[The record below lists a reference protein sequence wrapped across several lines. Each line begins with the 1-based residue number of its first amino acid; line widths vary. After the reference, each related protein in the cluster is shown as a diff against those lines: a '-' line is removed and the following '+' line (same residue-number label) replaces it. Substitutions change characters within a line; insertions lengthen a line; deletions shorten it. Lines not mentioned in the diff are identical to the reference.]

1 LDRTLQESELLYQ
14 VSLVLGTSP
23 SLEEALRGV
32 LGLLAEQADMQRGT
46 LTLLAQE
53 GAEVAIEL
61 AHGLSPEEM
70 QRGRYRVGEGVTGKV
85 VETGQPIIVP
95 RIDQE
100 PLFLNR
106 TGARSRLDRSHLSF
120 ICVPIKLGGET
131 IGTISADRSTAD
143 EQGGL
148 RPSWPA
154 GAGRGSSTA
163 TGPEPSHRVPK
174 DPEGPD
180 ADSLR
185 SAVRILSVIAAMVA
199 QSVASRRRARQEQEY
214 LRQENVRLRDELRE
228 RRGPANIVGTS
239 RVMQAVYDL
248 IYQVAG
254 SDLAV
259 LVRGET
265 GTGKELVADAIH
277 FASPRAGGPLVKVHG
292 AALPETLLES
302 ELFGYD
308 KGAFTGALEA
318 KPGRFELA
326 NGGTIFLDEVGELS
340 PTVQAKL
347 LRVLQTKTFE
357 RVGGTKA
364 VTADVRII
372 AASNADLEGAVAA
385 GKFRQDLYYR
395 LNVFP
400 IYLPPL
406 RERKSDL
413 VLLANH
419 LLEKYSQQLG
429 KPARRISQPT
439 IDLMLAY
446 HWPGNVRELENVIQ
460 RALLLSED
468 GVIRAHHLPP
478 TLQTASSTDTQ
489 FQGRYESLLAAYERE
504 LIVEALKGAKGVRAK
519 AARLLGIT
527 PRVLS
532 YQAGKL
538 GIDVKKFRG

>member
-1 LDRTLQESELLYQ
+1 LDRTLQEAELLYQ

-23 SLEEALRGV
+23 NLEEAFRSV
-32 LGLLAEQADMQRGT
+32 LSLLAEQADMQRGT

-53 GAEVAIEL
+53 GSEVAIEL

-85 VETGQPIIVP
+85 VETGQPFIVP

-106 TGARSRLDRSHLSF
+106 TGARSGLDRSHLSF

-131 IGTISADRSTAD
+131 IGTISADRVTAD
-143 EQGGL
+143 AQGN
-148 RPSWPA
+148 P
-154 GAGRGSSTA
+154 
-163 TGPEPSHRVPK
+163 
-174 DPEGPD
+174 DPE
-180 ADSLR
+180 SLR
-185 SAVRILSVIAAMVA
+185 SAVRILSVIAAMIA

-239 RVMQAVYDL
+239 RAMQAVYDL

-259 LVRGET
+259 LIRGET

-302 ELFGYD
+302 ELFGYE
-308 KGAFTGALEA
+308 KGAFTGALEG

-326 NGGTIFLDEVGELS
+326 NGGSIFLDEVGELS

-347 LRVLQTKTFE
+347 LRVLQTRTFE
-357 RVGGTKA
+357 RVGGTKPTT
-364 VTADVRII
+364 VDVRII
-372 AASNADLEGAVAA
+372 AASNADLEGALAA

-419 LLEKYSQQLG
+419 FLEKYSQQLG
-429 KPARRISQPT
+429 KPVRRISQPT

-489 FQGRYESLLAAYERE
+489 VRGRYEGLLAAYERE
-504 LIVEALKGAKGVRAK
+504 LIAEALKEAKGIRAK

-532 YQAGKL
+532 YQAAKL
-538 GIDVKKFRG
+538 GIDPKKFRG

>member
-23 SLEEALRGV
+23 NLEEALRAV
-32 LGLLAEQADMQRGT
+32 LSLLAEQADMQRGT

-53 GAEVAIEL
+53 GGEVAIEL

-70 QRGRYRVGEGVTGKV
+70 ERGRYRVGEGVTGKV
-85 VETGQPIIVP
+85 VETGQPFIVP

-100 PLFLNR
+100 PLFLDR

-131 IGTISADRSTAD
+131 IGTISADRVTAD
-143 EQGGL
+143 AKGN
-148 RPSWPA
+148 P
-154 GAGRGSSTA
+154 
-163 TGPEPSHRVPK
+163 
-174 DPEGPD
+174 DP
-180 ADSLR
+180 DSLR

-239 RVMQAVYDL
+239 RAMQAVYEL

-259 LVRGET
+259 LIRGDT

-302 ELFGYD
+302 ELFGHE

-326 NGGTIFLDEVGELS
+326 NGGTIFLDEVAELS

-347 LRVLQTKTFE
+347 LRVLQTRSFE

-364 VTADVRII
+364 ITVDVRII
-372 AASNADLEGAVAA
+372 AATNADLEGAVAA

-419 LLEKYSQQLG
+419 FLEKYSQQLG
-429 KPARRISQPT
+429 KPGRRISQPT

-468 GVIRAHHLPP
+468 GVIRTRNLPP

-489 FQGRYESLLAAYERE
+489 FRGRYEGLMAAYERE
-504 LIVEALKGAKGVRAK
+504 LIVEALKEAKGVRAK

-538 GIDVKKFRG
+538 GIDPKKFRT